1 MNASDMNNAYP
12 SGSSHIPH
20 FPVSQ
25 QTFDAD
31 SEIANAN
38 IEASAILAPPLSP
51 DIISMLE
58 DICSRGSYV
67 IEPLSIHVYALQE
80 LFLNTL
86 YHKLDEAG
94 IDTNSKIT
102 LYLTKKGNLA
112 VQGEHP
118 QKKDIDLMLSANP
131 ALASV
136 FIELST
142 NSELARDI
150 ININRVF
157 SFIND
162 QDAAYDE
169 RPSGY
174 HLSLKGGMSHFF
186 FV

>member
-1 MNASDMNNAYP
+1 MNASDMNNTYP

-25 QTFDAD
+25 QTFDPNN
-31 SEIANAN
+31 ELNKPN
-38 IEASAILAPPLSP
+38 IEASPILAPPLSP

-58 DICSRGSYV
+58 DICNRGSYV

-86 YHKLDEAG
+86 YSKLEEAN
-94 IDTNSKIT
+94 IDTNTKIT
-102 LYLTKKGNLA
+102 LFLNKKGNLV
-112 VQGEHP
+112 VQGDHP
-118 QKKDIDLMLSANP
+118 QKEEIDLMLTANP
-131 ALASV
+131 ALTSV
-136 FIELST
+136 FIELSS

-157 SFIND
+157 SSIND
-162 QDAAYDE
+162 QDSPYDE
-169 RPSGY
+169 RACGY

>member
-12 SGSSHIPH
+12 SGFSHIPH

-31 SEIANAN
+31 NEGHKANV
-38 IEASAILAPPLSP
+38 EASPLLAPPLSP

-58 DICSRGSYV
+58 DICNRGSYV

-86 YHKLDEAG
+86 YSKLDEAN
-94 IDTNSKIT
+94 IDINTKIT
-102 LYLTKKGNLA
+102 LYLNKKGYLA

-118 QKKDIDLMLSANP
+118 QKEDIDLMLNANP
-131 ALASV
+131 ALTSV

-157 SFIND
+157 SSLND
-162 QDAAYDE
+162 GDSACDE
-169 RPSGY
+169 RPYGY